1 MRRFAP
7 ILLSAV
13 AVSCSQ
19 PRIDPRPNGLQ
30 QVVLAFVMDRAGF
43 KQPFILE
50 TPATLPEDFGRYTQ
64 GSWLDSGVVQVK
76 EALRNLAVR
85 RPNAAR
91 WEPELI
97 RVVGAQPAPKRPTFN
112 QIIGPAGQTIIGV
125 SSLGFS
131 SDSTVA
137 VVYWEYNC
145 GSWCGGADV
154 ALFRRDSAGV
164 WHAWR
169 SQMLWIS

>member
-1 MRRFAP
+1 
-7 ILLSAV
+7 
-13 AVSCSQ
+13 
-19 PRIDPRPNGLQ
+19 
-30 QVVLAFVMDRAGF
+30 MDRAGF

-50 TPATLPEDFGRYTQ
+50 TPAALPEDFGRYTQ

-76 EALRNLAVR
+76 EALRDLEVQR
-85 RPNAAR
+85 STVAR

-97 RVVGAQPAPKRPTFN
+97 RAVGAQSASKRRFDPV
-112 QIIGPAGQTIIGV
+112 IGPAGQTIIGV

-137 VVYWEYNC
+137 VVYWEYHC
-145 GSWCGGADV
+145 GSLCAGADV
-154 ALFRRDSAGV
+154 ALFRRGSTGV
-164 WHAWR
+164 WRAWR